1 MEQDKRIAFALD
13 QLKGRLH
20 SATGDKRCGCGPCR
34 HWVGM
39 AAKAAGVS
47 PERLESHLP
56 PPAKPGRHRC
66 RPRPMT
72 SRIGES
78 GSGIDM
84 MLRRLHQEE

>member
-1 MEQDKRIAFALD
+1 MEQDKRIAFALA
-13 QLKGRLH
+13 QLVGRLH
-20 SATGDKRCGCGPCR
+20 TATGDKRCGCGPCR
-34 HWVGM
+34 HWVAI

-47 PERLESHLP
+47 RERLESHLL
-56 PPAKPGRHRC
+56 PPAKADRHRC

-84 MLRRLHQEE
+84 MLRRLHHGE